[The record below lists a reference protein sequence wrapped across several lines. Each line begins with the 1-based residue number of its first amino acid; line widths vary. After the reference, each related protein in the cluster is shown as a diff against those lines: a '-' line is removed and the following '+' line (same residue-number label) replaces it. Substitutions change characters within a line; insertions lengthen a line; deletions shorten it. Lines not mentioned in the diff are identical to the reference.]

1 LRFATQDNKSLCRL
15 RNQNACTLPEGTALS
30 DDEELLDV
38 GSMFRGTATLTLVAE
53 IVSVIMLLGST
64 AAYFLRN
71 YVSIIEPIIAIFLL
85 LFGAMVTLF
94 IFLGAIG
101 FFVRFNRRIG
111 RIVIG
116 EGVGDI
122 DLNRPGAKMVVI
134 IYGLAVGFIL
144 ILGIYG
150 YYLLWVYFL
159 AAESAISLSFFG
171 ISVSIGIFFISL
183 LVQVVITVIGRTAT
197 TIIRKVL
204 AEDT

>member
-1 LRFATQDNKSLCRL
+1 LRFVTQGNKSLCRL
-15 RNQNACTLPEGTALS
+15 RTGNACTLPEGTALS

-64 AAYFLRN
+64 TAYILRN

-159 AAESAISLSFFG
+159 AAESASSLSFFG

-183 LVQVVITVIGRTAT
+183 LVQIVITVIGRTAT

-204 AEDT
+204 AEDA

>member
-1 LRFATQDNKSLCRL
+1 LRFVTKGNKSLCRL

-53 IVSVIMLLGST
+53 IVSAIMLLGST
-64 AAYFLRN
+64 TAYFLRN

-111 RIVIG
+111 RVVIG
-116 EGVGDI
+116 EGVGEI
-122 DLNRPGAKMVVI
+122 DLNKPGAKMVVI

-159 AAESAISLSFFG
+159 AAESASSLSFFG

-183 LVQVVITVIGRTAT
+183 LVQIVITVIGRTAT

-204 AEDT
+204 AEDA

>member
-1 LRFATQDNKSLCRL
+1 LRFATQDNKSLCRP

>member
-1 LRFATQDNKSLCRL
+1 LRFATQGNKSLCGL

-64 AAYFLRN
+64 TAYFLRN

-171 ISVSIGIFFISL
+171 ISVSIGLFFISL

-204 AEDT
+204 AEDS

>member
-1 LRFATQDNKSLCRL
+1 VCTQS
-15 RNQNACTLPEGTALS
+15 EGTILS
-30 DDEELLDV
+30 DVPTPKPSTDEELLDI
-38 GSMFRGTATLTLVAE
+38 GSMFRGTATITLVAE
-53 IVSVIMLLGST
+53 IVSAIMLLGST
-64 AAYFLRN
+64 TAYILRD
-71 YVSIIEPIIAIFLL
+71 YVSIIETNIAIFLL
-85 LFGAMVTLF
+85 LIGAMLSLF

-116 EGVGDI
+116 DGVGEV
-122 DLNRPGAKMVVI
+122 DLNRPGVKTVVI

-150 YYLLWVYFL
+150 YYLLWIYFL
-159 AAESAISLSFFG
+159 AAQSTVSLSFFG
-171 ISVSIGIFFISL
+171 MSLSAGIFFVAL
-183 LVQVVITVIGRTAT
+183 LVQIVLTIIGRTAT